1 MSWKFAGIIF
11 KKDYRGSYPDLLNR
25 LGIKFNQSA
34 EGFTFSDAIS
44 RENQATALGFVNDS
58 TLLLHHL
65 IPYDCSYEP
74 GESGRLDG
82 VLEALSLEAEIMNYI
97 IDGVSGTYCFSVFSG
112 GKRIRRWAVE
122 PGKVLCNEGEPV
134 AGEAATITRVKTKLT
149 SSRYGKLSLASHSK
163 NWFKV
168 RLVFLSFFFER
179 GRFSLPSTLPDF
191 LGFWRQSDNYA

>member
-25 LGIKFNQSA
+25 LGIEFNQSA

-82 VLEALSLEAEIMNYI
+82 VLEALSLEADIMNYI

-134 AGEAATITRVKTKLT
+134 AGEAATITRNP
-149 SSRYGKLSLASHSK
+149 SIDD
-163 NWFKV
+163 
-168 RLVFLSFFFER
+168 
-179 GRFSLPSTLPDF
+179 SLPDIFAMSEDETHIFAVWEAF
-191 LGFWRQSDNYA
+191 LGVSFQELVQSETGMFEFFL